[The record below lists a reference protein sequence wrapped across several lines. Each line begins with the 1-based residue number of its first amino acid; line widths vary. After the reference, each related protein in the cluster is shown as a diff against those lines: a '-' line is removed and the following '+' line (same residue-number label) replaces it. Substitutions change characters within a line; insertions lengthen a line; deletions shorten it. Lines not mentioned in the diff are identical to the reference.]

1 MKVTTLPK
9 VRAALE
15 LLQHQITVPGAIADR
30 ARRAIE
36 RMVAIGGNAKQPLS
50 PVPDGVDPG
59 E

>member
-9 VRAALE
+9 VKRA
-15 LLQHQITVPGAIADR
+15 LLNMEHRITVPAAVAER

-36 RMVAIGGNAKQPLS
+36 RMVAIGGNAPLS
-50 PVPDGVDPG
+50 PVPETTTDPG